1 MSLVIRH
8 LARHSGSAQPVEP
21 RRPVPTASLIVLAC
35 IGAAGGLLALNLIMQ
50 FYTPG

>member
-8 LARHSGSAQPVEP
+8 LARDSSSAQPVKP

>member
-8 LARHSGSAQPVEP
+8 LARHSGSAQPVKP
-21 RRPVPTASLIVLAC
+21 HRPVPTASLIVLAC